1 MCVYNTNYLEVFYRS
16 ITMKPWYKSKIIWV
30 NILTIVAVIISAVLP
45 LPELESVAP
54 YLTTGLAIVNVVLRV
69 ITNKG
74 INL

>member
-1 MCVYNTNYLEVFYRS
+1 
-16 ITMKPWYKSKIIWV
+16 MKPWYQSKIIWV
-30 NILTIVAVIISAVLP
+30 NILTIVAVIMSALLP
-45 LPELESVAP
+45 LPELTSVAP